1 MIYIYTPIYRLMK
14 SNKKVGKIKDNKYIY
29 SICEYLI
36 NVYDIYPIEQHDR
49 NKNYYL
55 ITYIY
60 IYVFFLS
67 VHCLNVCIYR
77 SALFLHHSSLQRESV
92 KRGNF
97 KKKNKISKY
106 INNIIK
112 RLIKRYGLII
122 IYIERERG
130 RYLRWI
136 YDEVGGSDK
145 TSHDFNLS
153 TQGLNVI

>member
-1 MIYIYTPIYRLMK
+1 M
-14 SNKKVGKIKDNKYIY
+14 
-29 SICEYLI
+29 
-36 NVYDIYPIEQHDR
+36 
-49 NKNYYL
+49 
-55 ITYIY
+55 
-60 IYVFFLS
+60 
-67 VHCLNVCIYR
+67 
-77 SALFLHHSSLQRESV
+77 